1 MQCNVPQLV
10 SEAREENIFEM
21 TQMEDWPVW
30 YQVILIIILTL
41 LGIFLLSAFLHVT
54 VKTCSHIW
62 TWYLEPTTPLTQ
74 SEESQADVFSISL
87 PADITELPSYE
98 ESRKYPGTM
107 KPPGYWTIFPYKI
120 YYDQP
125 VITVTL

>member
-1 MQCNVPQLV
+1 MLCNVPQFV

-21 TQMEDWPVW
+21 TQLEDWSRVT
-30 YQVILIIILTL
+30 LIIVLTL
-41 LGIFLLSAFLHVT
+41 FLLSAFLHV
-54 VKTCSHIW
+54 VITCRNIW
-62 TWYLEPTTPLTQ
+62 TWFKQPTKPLSQ
-74 SEESQADVFSISL
+74 PEESQADVFSISL